1 MNDELTDLLEAAMLK
16 EVASGTFYT
25 EGQKKT
31 DNPGARALLKK
42 LADMECAHLEM
53 LKKLSRRERPPSHW
67 RRNKAASLRLGDY
80 LSSGESLEEAGLQ
93 DTLVFAIKQEQRAAA
108 FYSQM
113 KAVFTD
119 EETRRLCQHLIDEEN
134 GHLRKLELFY
144 DDFVFAED

>member
-16 EVASGTFYT
+16 EVASGAFYT

-31 DNPGARALLKK
+31 DDPGARALLKE
-42 LADMECAHLEM
+42 LADMERGHLEM
-53 LKKLSRRERPPSHW
+53 LKKLSRRNHPPFHW
-67 RRNKAASLRLGDY
+67 RRNKATPLRLGDY
-80 LSSGESLEEAGLQ
+80 LSGGESLDEAGLQ
-93 DTLVFAIKQEQRAAA
+93 DTLIFAIKQEQKAAE

-119 EETRRLCQHLIDEEN
+119 EEARRLCQHLIDEEN
-134 GHLRKLELFY
+134 EHQRKLELFY

>member
-16 EVASGTFYT
+16 EVASGAFYT

-31 DNPGARALLKK
+31 DDPGARALLKE
-42 LADMECAHLEM
+42 LADMERGHLEM
-53 LKKLSRRERPPSHW
+53 LKKLVQKDRPPSHW
-67 RRNKAASLRLGDY
+67 RRNKAVSLKLGDY
-80 LSSGESLEEAGLQ
+80 LSGGESLEEAGLQ
-93 DTLVFAIKQEQRAAA
+93 DTLVFAIKQEQKAAD

-119 EETRRLCQHLIDEEN
+119 EEARRLCQHLIDEEN
-134 GHLRKLELFY
+134 EHQRKLELFY